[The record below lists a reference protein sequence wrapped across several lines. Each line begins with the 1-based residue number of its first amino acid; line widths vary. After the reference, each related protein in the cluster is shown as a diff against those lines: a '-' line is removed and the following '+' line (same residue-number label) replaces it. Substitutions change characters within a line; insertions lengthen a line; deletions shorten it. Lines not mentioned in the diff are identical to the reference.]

1 MYNNVTV
8 GQDAVTVYASTE
20 TTAEEIQ
27 CRYGISYQIS
37 ISDISYKSLRCDY
50 GKGGGGGGG
59 EHSRGQLMMRKLIKS
74 AEEP

>member
-50 GKGGGGGGG
+50 GKWEGVGG